1 VNPKATTAM
10 DNNEIL
16 LDMLGFGCGSCA
28 YTIEKLG
35 RKIEGVR
42 EIRVSLADQRI
53 RITHS
58 GDRAAIIRQLSD
70 IVRRI
75 GHDIREHQPDCAES

>member
-1 VNPKATTAM
+1 M
-10 DNNEIL
+10 DNEIL

-28 YTIEKLG
+28 YAIEKIG

-42 EIRVSLADQRI
+42 DIRVSLADQRI
-53 RITHS
+53 RITHN
-58 GDRAAIIRQLSD
+58 GDRAAIIRQLTD

-75 GHDIREHQPDCAES
+75 GHDIREHQPGPAES